1 MPSDISIGAAGR
13 LLRNLAESSPTDA
26 GQLDAW
32 YDRAD
37 EFQLLLK
44 EHSALSELIPH
55 FVWHYLADADIRAR
69 DPDYRALQQAQI
81 LEIISELEGVPTD
94 PAAT

>member
-1 MPSDISIGAAGR
+1 MPSDISIAAAGR
-13 LLRNLAESSPTDA
+13 LLRSLAKSSPTDA

-55 FVWHYLADADIRAR
+55 FCM
-69 DPDYRALQQAQI
+69 AL
-81 LEIISELEGVPTD
+81 LGRRGYSCSGS
-94 PAAT
+94 